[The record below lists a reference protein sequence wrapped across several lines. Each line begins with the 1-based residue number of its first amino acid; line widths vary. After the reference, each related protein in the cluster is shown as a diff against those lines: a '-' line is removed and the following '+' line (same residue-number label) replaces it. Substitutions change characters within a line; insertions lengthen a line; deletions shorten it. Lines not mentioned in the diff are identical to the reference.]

1 MKTIRGGGIV
11 IKVIL
16 REDESIESLIKR
28 FKTSVKK
35 SGILDDLKRHKF
47 FTKKSLAKKEK
58 SKLARIKNRR
68 K

>member
-1 MKTIRGGGIV
+1 MKIIRGGEIV
-11 IKVIL
+11 PKVIL
-16 REDESIESLIKR
+16 REDESVDSLIKR

-47 FTKKSLAKKEK
+47 FTKKSLARKEK
-58 SKLARIKNRR
+58 SKLARIRNRR